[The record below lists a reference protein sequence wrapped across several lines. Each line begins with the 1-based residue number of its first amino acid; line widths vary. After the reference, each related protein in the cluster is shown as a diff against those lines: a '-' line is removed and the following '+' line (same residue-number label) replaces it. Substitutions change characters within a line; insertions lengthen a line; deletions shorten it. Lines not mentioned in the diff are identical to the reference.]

1 MEEIIMEREK
11 QQSEGK
17 MSGELTNII
26 RKLQSFREGTLILV
40 ILFVGVVM
48 SFASPYFLTWDNIK
62 AILLAFST
70 EGIVAVGMTIMLVGG
85 GIDLSVGSVMAL
97 AMVIAGKLF
106 LLGLN
111 PWVAS
116 LIAIGISGLIGAVIG
131 LFVTQLGLSHFITTL
146 AVMIIA
152 RGACYVITQGT
163 PLSLYTLPPKFKFI
177 GQGNL
182 FGGLPFVIVIFFII
196 VVISDYFLRNSTI
209 LRKVF
214 YTGSNEKAAIYSG
227 INVKKVK
234 IGVAALCCSLTGLAG
249 IIFMAKFGAATANFG
264 NGLELTAI
272 AAAVI
277 GGASLTGGEGTVL
290 GTILGIALVWT
301 IINSMTLLN
310 ISVYWQ
316 DLIRGCILLTAVSI
330 DHLRRKSKKK

>member
-1 MEEIIMEREK
+1 
-11 QQSEGK
+11 
-17 MSGELTNII
+17 
-26 RKLQSFREGTLILV
+26 
-40 ILFVGVVM
+40 
-48 SFASPYFLTWDNIK
+48 
-62 AILLAFST
+62 
-70 EGIVAVGMTIMLVGG
+70 
-85 GIDLSVGSVMAL
+85 
-97 AMVIAGKLF
+97 
-106 LLGLN
+106 
-111 PWVAS
+111 
-116 LIAIGISGLIGAVIG
+116 
-131 LFVTQLGLSHFITTL
+131 
-146 AVMIIA
+146 
-152 RGACYVITQGT
+152 
-163 PLSLYTLPPKFKFI
+163 
-177 GQGNL
+177 
-182 FGGLPFVIVIFFII
+182 
-196 VVISDYFLRNSTI
+196 
-209 LRKVF
+209 VF

-316 DLIRGCILLTAVSI
+316 DLIRGCILLAAVSI
-330 DHLRRKSKKK
+330 DHLRRKSRKK